1 MKRATPEDK
10 ATVINILSESFEQ
23 NKSVLSIVNHRTEL
37 IPKLMAYS
45 FDKAMILG
53 KVWLNDDSTAVLIA
67 LSPIKAKFS
76 VNSLL
81 LDIRL
86 LLSVIGISRVLEILN
101 REKEIKKR
109 QPRTEFIHLWY
120 IGVKK
125 EQQGFGLG
133 SELLKNFLKLE
144 EIKNLPIYLETST
157 LENLNF
163 YTNIGFQIED
173 KIVDVLPYTLYIL
186 TYKKLN

>member
-10 ATVINILSESFEQ
+10 TTVINILSESFEQ
-23 NKSVLSIVNHRTEL
+23 NKSVLSIVNHRIEL

-45 FDKAMILG
+45 FDKAMIFG
-53 KVWLNDDSTAVLIA
+53 EVWLNDDSTAA
-67 LSPIKAKFS
+67 LVILKPESGKFS
-76 VNSLL
+76 LKSLL

-86 LLSVIGISRVLEILN
+86 LLSVIGILRVLEILN
-101 REKEIKKR
+101 RENQIKKR
-109 QPRTEFIHLWY
+109 QPKTEFIHLWY

-125 EQQGFGLG
+125 AHQGLGLG
-133 SELLKNFLKLE
+133 SQLLNNFLKLE
-144 EIKNLPIYLETST
+144 KIKNLPIYLETST

-163 YTNIGFQIED
+163 YKSIGFQIKD